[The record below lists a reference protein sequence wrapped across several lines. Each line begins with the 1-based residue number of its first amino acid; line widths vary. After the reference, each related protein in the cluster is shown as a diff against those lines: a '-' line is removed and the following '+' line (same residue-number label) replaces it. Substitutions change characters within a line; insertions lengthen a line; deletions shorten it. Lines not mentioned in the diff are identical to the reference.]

1 MSLFGN
7 VKSGLKTEDQ
17 NKNEKKNVDNWAW
30 LQTCD
35 PEYLSASLPLII
47 DCTSSGLKL
56 MRREMS
62 GAFCKV

>member
-1 MSLFGN
+1 MSLFGD

-35 PEYLSASLPLII
+35 PEYLSASFPLII
-47 DCTSSGLKL
+47 DCTSSGLK
-56 MRREMS
+56 
-62 GAFCKV
+62 